1 MFQYILFDLD
11 GTLTDPREGIT
22 KSVQYALQKM
32 GIDEPDLSALEHFI
46 GPPLYDEFRRC
57 YVFSDTQAKQAVA
70 HYRERFGDIGWQENI
85 LFTGVPDLLRAIRA
99 AGKKIAIASSKPTV
113 FVEKI
118 LRLFEI
124 DVFFDVISGATLD
137 GSIGTKAEVLEQ
149 ALTQLHVVDRD
160 QAVLVGDRLHDVEG
174 AHTLGVRCIGV
185 TFGFGGWKELH
196 DAGADQIVSSM
207 EELQAVLLSE

>member
-1 MFQYILFDLD
+1 M
-11 GTLTDPREGIT
+11 
-22 KSVQYALQKM
+22 
-32 GIDEPDLSALEHFI
+32 
-46 GPPLYDEFRRC
+46 
-57 YVFSDTQAKQAVA
+57 
-70 HYRERFGDIGWQENI
+70 
-85 LFTGVPDLLRAIRA
+85 FTGVPDLLRAIRT

-124 DVFFDVISGATLD
+124 DVFFDVVSGATLD

-160 QAVLVGDRLHDVEG
+160 RAVLVGDRLHDVEG
-174 AHTLGVRCIGV
+174 AHALGVRCIGV

>member
-1 MFQYILFDLD
+1 MYQYILFDLD

-32 GIDEPDLSALEHFI
+32 GIDEPDLSSLEHFI

-57 YVFSDTQAKQAVA
+57 YGFTDAQARQAVA
-70 HYRERFGDIGWQENI
+70 FYRERFGSIGWQENI
-85 LFTGVPDLLRAIRA
+85 LFAGVPDLLRAIRA

-124 DVFFDVISGATLD
+124 DVFFDVVSGATLD

-149 ALTQLHVVDRD
+149 ALSQLHVTDCN

-174 AHTLGVRCIGV
+174 AHALGVRCIGV

-196 DAGADQIVSSM
+196 DAGAEQIVSTM
-207 EELQAVLLSE
+207 AELQTALLE